1 MEKSNYPQYTLPPPE
16 AARIYPNMMRRI
28 MFWCVG
34 VFAIFLRLITFPIR
48 CCYSKKTNT
57 YLVYEPYGMGD
68 VIALQPFVL
77 ALAKSGSKV
86 IVAIKQE
93 WQEVLPPHE
102 NITIVPINVSYSKYR
117 NKKHGLVG
125 TTLHTSR
132 LLRKEARG
140 AIGLDV
146 RGDVRS
152 ICIMYMTGCRRV
164 ESFNRYFTAND
175 CSVPCGS
182 VSVRRAIDRT
192 LLRYELNKLL
202 LPSLAQ
208 EYFSSPTLTHLIDPA
223 TKCDMIGGAI
233 ALVPLAGWN
242 GKEWIPEAWKGL
254 IYSLKSRGQKLV
266 LVHGP
271 KEREQAVAAIGG
283 NAMLG
288 AVDIVEATTV
298 GAWVNILISARAV
311 APAKHF
317 SGSAVTD
324 SGYSNSSRAIQPS
337 KADAPRDVS
346 DSVLVTS
353 LRAVQS
359 LNALSLTVTIS
370 LLNLTLTTVLL
381 PSKQPSPTV
390 ITLKPPNLVGSFTSV
405 SSPTYLMS
413 STAEPASTLMYS

>member
-16 AARIYPNMMRRI
+16 AVKIYPNMMRRI

-48 CCYSKKTNT
+48 CCYSKETNT

-93 WQEVLPPHE
+93 WQEIIPPHE

-117 NKKHGLVG
+117 NKKHGLIG
-125 TTLHTSR
+125 TTLQTAR

-202 LPSLAQ
+202 LPSFAQ
-208 EYFSSPTLTHLIDPA
+208 ENFSSPTLTHLIDPA

-271 KEREQAVAAIGG
+271 KEREQAIAAIGG
-283 NAMLG
+283 NALLG

-298 GAWVNILISARAV
+298 GAWVNILNSARAV
-311 APAKHF
+311 ISVNTGPMHIAAALGKPQLVIEGTSRIPLWAPANRKAIVIHHQDGKTIKPIHQIDANAEYSKHAM
-317 SGSAVTD
+317 S
-324 SGYSNSSRAIQPS
+324 
-337 KADAPRDVS
+337 
-346 DSVLVTS
+346 LVTS
-353 LRAVQS
+353 VEV
-359 LNALSLTVTIS
+359 LSQFDRL
-370 LLNLTLTTVLL
+370 
-381 PSKQPSPTV
+381 
-390 ITLKPPNLVGSFTSV
+390 
-405 SSPTYLMS
+405 
-413 STAEPASTLMYS
+413 